1 MEKIINRVS
10 FFVWGD
16 PCIEHREETISA
28 FSNKEIYDELKK
40 KHGDSL
46 VSIRKV
52 WDYE

>member
-1 MEKIINRVS
+1 MEKTINRVS

-16 PCIEHREETISA
+16 SSIKHMEETIRA
-28 FSNKEIYDELKK
+28 FSNREIYDELKEK
-40 KHGDSL
+40 YGDSL

>member
-1 MEKIINRVS
+1 MEKTINRVS

-16 PCIEHREETISA
+16 SSIKHMEETIRA
-28 FSNKEIYDELKK
+28 FSNREIYDELKK
-40 KHGDSL
+40 KYGDSL

>member
-1 MEKIINRVS
+1 VEKTINRVS

-16 PCIEHREETISA
+16 SSIKHMEETIQA
-28 FSNKEIYDELKK
+28 FSNREIYDELKK
-40 KHGDSL
+40 KYGDSL